1 MNTVLDYDT
10 TMTIGAG
17 RYQDVLTSSR
27 RQRHRPNILPT
38 GNQSQGGFGRG
49 IMESGLDQK
58 VPLTSGYRL
67 SLSVSRVSAIQDC
80 DLCAHP
86 CQGSSKPSLTCGYA
100 GTDYGYLS
108 SELPQLTTVV
118 RGGATGALRE
128 RA

>member
-67 SLSVSRVSAIQDC
+67 SLSVSRVSAIQDLN
-80 DLCAHP
+80 LCAHP
-86 CQGSSKPSLTCGYA
+86 CQGSEKPPLTCDYA
-100 GTDYGYLS
+100 DTDCGYLNF
-108 SELPQLTTVV
+108 ELPQVTTVA
-118 RGGATGALRE
+118 RGGATAAVRE